1 MANLRVQR
9 LLQVLQDGSCG
20 DDTIFQV
27 VYAKAL
33 QRLHVEVAIELL
45 VGCLFGEYPVV
56 HLKGTQTG
64 TEVALK
70 VVAVLTIV

>member
-1 MANLRVQR
+1 MTNLRVQR
-9 LLQVLQDGSCG
+9 LLQVLQNGSCG
-20 DDTIFQV
+20 DDTILQV

-45 VGCLFGEYPVV
+45 VGCLLCEYPVV
-56 HLKGTQTG
+56 HFKGTQTG